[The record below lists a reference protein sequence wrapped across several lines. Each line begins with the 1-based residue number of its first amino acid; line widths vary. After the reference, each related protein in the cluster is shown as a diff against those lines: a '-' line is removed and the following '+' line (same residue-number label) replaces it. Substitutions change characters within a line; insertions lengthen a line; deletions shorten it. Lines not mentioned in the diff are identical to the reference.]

1 MWDMCVRLP
10 NGCNHT
16 RYVNIIKN
24 RQYGGYF
31 FPITKTRYLQNTKI
45 SILYNFEHNIGV
57 DMPAKTV
64 NDIVALCKRR
74 GFIFT
79 GSEIYGGLG
88 GAYDYGPYGVE
99 LMKNIRNAWW
109 NAMIYSRD
117 DIEGLDAALIS
128 NRLMWKYSGHE
139 AGFSDPLVE
148 CKKCGARMRQDKM
161 QDQSKCDNCGSTD
174 ITEPRAYQLM
184 MGLSIGAT
192 ADGAVNAY
200 LRPETATTT
209 YTNFKNVLDAK
220 PHKLPF
226 GIAQIGKAFRNEISP
241 RGFVFRM
248 REFEQAEM
256 QYFVNPADDEQYHE
270 MWMRERMA
278 WWINVLG
285 IPADKLRFMPH
296 EKLAHYA
303 KAAVDIEYE
312 FPDGFD
318 EVEGIHNRQ
327 DFDLGS
333 HTKGQKDFQIHANVL
348 ENKDSTTKLSYSD
361 PQSGANFIPYV
372 IETAMGVNRAMLA
385 VMIEAYNEEDL
396 GDGKSRT
403 VLKLKP
409 QLSPVKAAVIPL
421 ARNVPELLEISNGI
435 VADLRKLGIGRIELE
450 NSGNIGKNYRRH
462 DEIGTP
468 VCITVD
474 HQTMEDNTVTLRHRD
489 TMEQE
494 RIAISDVKQR
504 IIEIVNG

>member
-1 MWDMCVRLP
+1 
-10 NGCNHT
+10 
-16 RYVNIIKN
+16 
-24 RQYGGYF
+24 
-31 FPITKTRYLQNTKI
+31 
-45 SILYNFEHNIGV
+45 
-57 DMPAKTV
+57 MPAKSV
-64 NDIVALCKRR
+64 DDIIALCKRR

-88 GAYDYGPYGVE
+88 GTYDYGPYGVE

-109 NAMIYSRD
+109 NAMVYSRD
-117 DIEGLDAALIS
+117 DIEGLDAALIT
-128 NRLMWKYSGHE
+128 NRLLWKYSGHE

-148 CKKCGARMRQDKM
+148 CKKCGARMRLDKM
-161 QDQSKCDNCGSTD
+161 KDQSKCDSCGSTD
-174 ITEPRAYQLM
+174 LMAPRAYQLM

-192 ADGAVNAY
+192 ADGAINAY

-209 YTNFKNVLDAK
+209 YTNFKNILDST

-226 GIAQIGKAFRNEISP
+226 GIVQIGKAFRNEISP

-256 QYFVNPADDEQYHE
+256 QYFVNPADDEKYFE
-270 MWMRERMA
+270 EWKNARMA
-278 WWINVLG
+278 WWVNVLG
-285 IPADKLRFMPH
+285 IPASDLRFQPH

-303 KAAVDIEYE
+303 KAAVDIEYK

-318 EVEGIHNRQ
+318 EVEGVHNRQ

-333 HTKGQKDFQIHANVL
+333 HTKSQKDFKINATVL

-361 PQSGANFIPYV
+361 PQAGENFIPFV
-372 IETAMGVNRAMLA
+372 IETAMGVNRCMFA
-385 VMIEAYNEEDL
+385 VMLNSYTDEDL
-396 GDGKSRT
+396 GDGKNRI
-403 VLKLKP
+403 VLKLPPK
-409 QLSPVKAAVIPL
+409 LSPVKAAVIPL
-421 ARNVPELLEISNGI
+421 ARNVPELTKRAEEI
-435 VADLRKLGIGRIELE
+435 VTDLRKLGIGRIEME

-474 HQTMEDNTVTLRHRD
+474 HQSLEDDMVTLRHRD
-489 TMEQE
+489 TMAQE
-494 RIAISDVKQR
+494 RVKISDIVPSVLK
-504 IIEIVNG
+504 IINA

>member
-1 MWDMCVRLP
+1 
-10 NGCNHT
+10 
-16 RYVNIIKN
+16 
-24 RQYGGYF
+24 
-31 FPITKTRYLQNTKI
+31 
-45 SILYNFEHNIGV
+45 
-57 DMPAKTV
+57 MPAKSI

-99 LMKNIRNAWW
+99 LMRNICNAWW
-109 NAMIYSRD
+109 NSMIYARN

-139 AGFSDPLVE
+139 GSFSDPLVE

-161 QDQSKCDNCGSTD
+161 KDQKKCDNCGSTD
-174 ITEPRAYQLM
+174 LTEPRAYQLM
-184 MGLSIGAT
+184 MGLSIGAM
-192 ADGAVNAY
+192 ADGAINAY

-209 YTNFKNVLDAK
+209 YVNFKNVLDSK

-256 QYFVNPADDEQYHE
+256 QYFVNPSDDEKYFE
-270 MWMRERMA
+270 YWKKTRMD

-285 IPADKLRFMPH
+285 IPAEKLRFLPH

-303 KAAVDIEYE
+303 KAAVDIEYA

-318 EVEGIHNRQ
+318 EVEGVHNRQ

-333 HTKGQKDFQIHANVL
+333 HTKAQNEFKLSAHVL

-361 PQSGANFIPYV
+361 AQTGENFIPYV

-385 VMIEAYNEEDL
+385 IMIESYDDEDL
-396 GDGKSRT
+396 GDGKMRT

-409 QLSPVKAAVIPL
+409 WLSPVKAAVIPL
-421 ARNVPELLEISNGI
+421 VRNVPEIVDLSNKL
-435 VADLRKLGIGRIELE
+435 VDDLRKLGIGRIEME

-474 HQTMEDNTVTLRHRD
+474 HQTLEDGTVTLRYRD
-489 TMEQE
+489 TMDQV
-494 RIAISDVKQR
+494 RVKIDDVPNKLLK
-504 IIEIVNG
+504 IIRG

>member
-1 MWDMCVRLP
+1 
-10 NGCNHT
+10 
-16 RYVNIIKN
+16 
-24 RQYGGYF
+24 
-31 FPITKTRYLQNTKI
+31 
-45 SILYNFEHNIGV
+45 
-57 DMPAKTV
+57 MPAKTI

-99 LMKNIRNAWW
+99 LMRNIRDAWW
-109 NAMIYSRD
+109 NAMIYSRN
-117 DIEGLDAALIS
+117 DIEGLDAAQIS

-161 QDQSKCDNCGSTD
+161 ADPTKCDNCGSTD

-184 MGLSIGAT
+184 MGLSIGAM
-192 ADGAVNAY
+192 ADGAINAY

-209 YTNFKNVLDAK
+209 YVNFKNVLDAR

-256 QYFVNPADDEQYHE
+256 QYFVHPDTDEKYFE
-270 MWMRERMA
+270 MWRAARMA
-278 WWINVLG
+278 WWTDVLG
-285 IPADKLRFMPH
+285 IPAEKLRFLPH

-303 KAAVDIEYE
+303 KAACDIEYE

-333 HTKGQKDFQIHANVL
+333 HTKAQNEFKINAHVM
-348 ENKDSTTKLSYSD
+348 ENKDSTVKLSYSD
-361 PQSGANFIPYV
+361 PQTGENFIPYV

-385 VMIEAYNEEDL
+385 VMHNAYTEEDL
-396 GDGKSRT
+396 GDGKSRL
-403 VLKLKP
+403 VLKLRPK
-409 QLSPVKAAVIPL
+409 LAPVKAAVIPL
-421 ARNVPELLEISNGI
+421 ARNVPELLDTAMNIEN
-435 VADLRKLGIGRIELE
+435 DLRALAIGRIELE

-468 VCITVD
+468 VCVTVD
-474 HQTMEDNTVTLRHRD
+474 HQTLEDGTVTLRLRD
-489 TMEQE
+489 TMEQ
-494 RIAISDVKQR
+494 RRVKIADVPAAVLE
-504 IIEIVNG
+504 IING

>member
-1 MWDMCVRLP
+1 
-10 NGCNHT
+10 
-16 RYVNIIKN
+16 
-24 RQYGGYF
+24 
-31 FPITKTRYLQNTKI
+31 
-45 SILYNFEHNIGV
+45 
-57 DMPAKTV
+57 MPAKTV

-99 LMKNIRNAWW
+99 LMRNIRNAWW
-109 NAMIYSRD
+109 NAMVYSRN

-139 AGFSDPLVE
+139 ASFSDPLVE

-161 QDQSKCDNCGSTD
+161 RDQTKCDNCGSTD
-174 ITEPRAYQLM
+174 LTPPRAYQLM

-192 ADGAVNAY
+192 ADGAINAY

-209 YTNFKNVLDAK
+209 YVNFKNVLDAR

-226 GIAQIGKAFRNEISP
+226 GIVQIGKAFRNEISP

-256 QYFVNPADDEQYHE
+256 QYFVNPADDEKYFE
-270 MWMRERMA
+270 MWKKIRID
-278 WWINVLG
+278 WWINTLG
-285 IPADKLRFMPH
+285 IPAEKLRFTPH

-303 KAAVDIEYE
+303 KAAGDIEYE

-333 HTKGQKDFQIHANVL
+333 HTKSQDEFKIQAHVL
-348 ENKDSTTKLSYSD
+348 ENKDSTTKLAYSD
-361 PQSGANFIPYV
+361 AQTGDSFIPFV

-385 VMIEAYNEEDL
+385 VMLDAYTEEDL
-396 GDGKSRT
+396 PDGKSRV

-409 QLSPVKAAVIPL
+409 ALAPVKAAVIPL
-421 ARNVPELLEISNGI
+421 ARNVPELLTIANNIEN
-435 VADLRKLGIGRIELE
+435 DLRKLNIGRIELE

-474 HQTMEDNTVTLRHRD
+474 HQTMEDNTVTLRYRD
-489 TMEQE
+489 SMAQE
-494 RIAISDVKQR
+494 RVAISDVPQR
-504 IIEIVNG
+504 VMEIITKNEK

>member
-1 MWDMCVRLP
+1 
-10 NGCNHT
+10 
-16 RYVNIIKN
+16 
-24 RQYGGYF
+24 
-31 FPITKTRYLQNTKI
+31 
-45 SILYNFEHNIGV
+45 
-57 DMPAKTV
+57 MPAKSV

-99 LMKNIRNAWW
+99 LMKNIKNAWW
-109 NAMIYSRD
+109 NAMIYSRN

-139 AGFSDPLVE
+139 GSFSDPLVE

-161 QDQSKCDNCGSTD
+161 KDQTKCDNCGSTD
-174 ITEPRAYQLM
+174 LTDPRAYQLM

-192 ADGAVNAY
+192 ADGAINAY

-209 YTNFKNVLDAK
+209 YVNFKNVLDAC

-226 GIAQIGKAFRNEISP
+226 GIAQIGKSFRNEISP

-256 QYFVNPADDEQYHE
+256 QYFVNPADDEKYFE
-270 MWMRERMA
+270 YWKKTRMA
-278 WWINVLG
+278 WWIDALG
-285 IPADKLRFMPH
+285 IPADKLRFTPH

-303 KAAVDIEYE
+303 KAAGDIEYA

-318 EVEGIHNRQ
+318 EVEGVHNRQ

-333 HTKGQKDFQIHANVL
+333 HTKAQNEFKIAAHVM
-348 ENKDSTTKLSYSD
+348 ENRDSTVKLAYSD
-361 PQSGANFIPYV
+361 PQSGESFIPFV

-385 VMIEAYNEEDL
+385 VMLEAYAEETL
-396 GDGKSRT
+396 PDGKTRT

-409 QLSPVKAAVIPL
+409 KLSPVKAAVIPL
-421 ARNVPELLEISNGI
+421 ARNVPELVQTASDIENS
-435 VADLRKLGIGRIELE
+435 LRALHIGRIELE

-474 HQTMEDNTVTLRHRD
+474 HQTLEDGTVTLRHRD
-489 TMEQE
+489 DMRQE
-494 RIAISDVKQR
+494 RIAIADVPHR
-504 IIEIVNG
+504 VTEIING

>member
-1 MWDMCVRLP
+1 M
-10 NGCNHT
+10 
-16 RYVNIIKN
+16 
-24 RQYGGYF
+24 
-31 FPITKTRYLQNTKI
+31 
-45 SILYNFEHNIGV
+45 S
-57 DMPAKTV
+57 AKTV
-64 NDIVALCKRR
+64 NDVVALCKRR

-109 NAMIYSRD
+109 NSMVYSRD
-117 DIEGLDAALIS
+117 DIEGLDAALIT

-139 AGFSDPLVE
+139 SGFSDPLVE
-148 CKKCGARMRQDKM
+148 CKKCGTRMRQDKM
-161 QDQSKCDNCGSTD
+161 KDQTKCDNCGSAD

-192 ADGAVNAY
+192 ADGAINAY

-209 YTNFKNVLDAK
+209 FTNFKNVLDAK

-226 GIAQIGKAFRNEISP
+226 GIVQIGKAFRNEISP

-256 QYFVNPADDEQYHE
+256 QYFVNPADDEKYHQ
-270 MWMRERMA
+270 MWMEQRMA
-278 WWINVLG
+278 WWIDVLG
-285 IPADKLRFMPH
+285 VRAEKLRFMPH

-333 HTKGQKDFQIHANVL
+333 HTKGQKDLKITANVM
-348 ENKDSTTKLSYSD
+348 ENKDSTTKLTYSD
-361 PQSGANFIPYV
+361 PQSGETLVPYV
-372 IETAMGVNRAMLA
+372 IETAMGVNRAMLV
-385 VMIEAYNEEDL
+385 VMLEAYEEEDL
-396 GDGKSRT
+396 GDGKKRT

-409 QLSPVKAAVIPL
+409 QLAPVKAAVIPL
-421 ARNVPELLEISNGI
+421 ARNVPELLDISNKM
-435 VADLRKLGIGRIELE
+435 VAQLRKMGVGRIELE

-474 HQTMEDNTVTLRHRD
+474 HQTIEDGTVTLRHRD
-489 TMEQE
+489 SMVQE
-494 RIAISDVKQR
+494 RIAASDVPGR
-504 IIEIVNG
+504 VLEIVNVI

>member
-1 MWDMCVRLP
+1 
-10 NGCNHT
+10 
-16 RYVNIIKN
+16 
-24 RQYGGYF
+24 
-31 FPITKTRYLQNTKI
+31 
-45 SILYNFEHNIGV
+45 
-57 DMPAKTV
+57 MPAKTI

-109 NAMIYSRD
+109 NAMIYSRN

-128 NRLMWKYSGHE
+128 NRLLWKYSGHE
-139 AGFSDPLVE
+139 GGFSDPLVE

-161 QDQSKCDNCGSTD
+161 RDQTKCDNCNSTD
-174 ITEPRAYQLM
+174 LLPPRAYQLM

-192 ADGAVNAY
+192 ADGAINAY

-256 QYFVNPADDEQYHE
+256 QYFVNPAEDEKYFNE
-270 MWMRERMA
+270 WKKTRMA
-278 WWINVLG
+278 WWIEALG
-285 IPADKLRFMPH
+285 IPAEKLRFMPH
-296 EKLAHYA
+296 DKLAHYA

-333 HTKGQKDFQIHANVL
+333 HTKAQNEFKINANVL

-361 PQSGANFIPYV
+361 PQTGDNFIPFV

-385 VMIEAYNEEDL
+385 VMHNAYTDEDL
-396 GDGKSRT
+396 GDGKSRL

-409 QLSPVKAAVIPL
+409 WLSPVKAAVIPL
-421 ARNVPELLEISNGI
+421 ARNVPELLTIATDIEN
-435 VADLRKLGIGRIELE
+435 ALRKLNIGRIELE

-474 HQTMEDNTVTLRHRD
+474 HQTLEDGTVTLRMRD
-489 TMEQE
+489 TMEQI
-494 RIAISDVKQR
+494 RVPSADVPSKVLE
-504 IIEIVNG
+504 IING

>member
-1 MWDMCVRLP
+1 
-10 NGCNHT
+10 
-16 RYVNIIKN
+16 
-24 RQYGGYF
+24 
-31 FPITKTRYLQNTKI
+31 
-45 SILYNFEHNIGV
+45 
-57 DMPAKTV
+57 MPAKTI

-109 NAMIYSRD
+109 NAMIYSRND
-117 DIEGLDAALIS
+117 VEGLDAALIS
-128 NRLMWKYSGHE
+128 NRLLWKYSGHE
-139 AGFSDPLVE
+139 GGFSDPLVE

-161 QDQSKCDNCGSTD
+161 RDETKCDNCGSSELTP
-174 ITEPRAYQLM
+174 PREYQLM

-192 ADGAVNAY
+192 ADGAINAY

-209 YTNFKNVLDAK
+209 YTNFKNVLDAR

-256 QYFVNPADDEQYHE
+256 QYFVNPADDEKYFNE
-270 MWMRERMA
+270 WKNTRMV

-285 IPADKLRFMPH
+285 IPAEKLRFTPH
-296 EKLAHYA
+296 DKLAHYA
-303 KAAVDIEYE
+303 KAACDIEYE

-333 HTKGQKDFQIHANVL
+333 HTKAQKEFNISANVM
-348 ENKDSTTKLSYSD
+348 ENKDSTVKLAYSD
-361 PQSGANFIPYV
+361 AETRETFIPYV

-385 VMIEAYNEEDL
+385 IMHNAYTEEDL
-396 GDGKSRT
+396 GDGKSRL

-409 QLSPVKAAVIPL
+409 WLSPVKAAVIPL
-421 ARNVPELLEISNGI
+421 ARNVPELLDTAIDIEN
-435 VADLRKLGIGRIELE
+435 ALRKLSIGRIELE

-474 HQTMEDNTVTLRHRD
+474 HQTLEDGTVTLRHRD
-489 TMEQE
+489 TMAQE
-494 RIAISDVKQR
+494 RIPAKDVASRVLQ
-504 IIEIVNG
+504 IVNGL

>member
-1 MWDMCVRLP
+1 
-10 NGCNHT
+10 
-16 RYVNIIKN
+16 
-24 RQYGGYF
+24 
-31 FPITKTRYLQNTKI
+31 
-45 SILYNFEHNIGV
+45 
-57 DMPAKTV
+57 MPAKTV

-88 GAYDYGPYGVE
+88 GTYDYGPYGVE
-99 LMKNIRNAWW
+99 L
-109 NAMIYSRD
+109 
-117 DIEGLDAALIS
+117 L
-128 NRLMWKYSGHE
+128 WKYSGHE

-161 QDQSKCDNCGSTD
+161 KDLSKCDNCGSTE

-192 ADGAVNAY
+192 SDGAINAY

-209 YTNFKNVLDAK
+209 YTNFKNVLDAR

-256 QYFVNPADDEQYHE
+256 QYFVNPADDEKFHE
-270 MWMRERMA
+270 MWMQERLA

-285 IPADKLRFMPH
+285 IPAEKLRFMPH

-333 HTKGQKDFQIHANVL
+333 HTKGQKEFEIHANVL

-361 PQSGANFIPYV
+361 PQSGENFIPYV

-385 VMIEAYNEEDL
+385 VMLEAYNEEDL
-396 GDGKSRT
+396 GDGKTRT

-409 QLSPVKAAVIPL
+409 ALSPVKAAVIPL
-421 ARNVPELLEISNGI
+421 ARNVPELLNISNDI
-435 VADLRKLGIGRIELE
+435 VGKLRKLGIGRIELE

-474 HQTMEDNTVTLRHRD
+474 HQTMEDNTVTLRYRD
-489 TMEQE
+489 TMEQV
-494 RIAISDVKQR
+494 RVAIDDVVPR
-504 IIEIVNG
+504 VLEIITK

>member
-1 MWDMCVRLP
+1 
-10 NGCNHT
+10 
-16 RYVNIIKN
+16 
-24 RQYGGYF
+24 
-31 FPITKTRYLQNTKI
+31 
-45 SILYNFEHNIGV
+45 
-57 DMPAKTV
+57 MPAKSI

-88 GAYDYGPYGVE
+88 GAYDYGPYGIE
-99 LMKNIRNAWW
+99 MMRNIRNAWW
-109 NAMIYSRD
+109 NAMIYSRN
-117 DIEGLDAALIS
+117 DIEGLDASVIT

-139 AGFSDPLVE
+139 GSFSDPLVE

-161 QDQSKCDNCGSTD
+161 KDPTKCDNCGSTD

-192 ADGAVNAY
+192 ADGEINAY

-209 YTNFKNVLDAK
+209 YVNFKNVLDAK

-226 GIAQIGKAFRNEISP
+226 GIAQIGKSFRNEISP

-256 QYFVNPADDEQYHE
+256 QYFVKPDEDEQYFQY
-270 MWMRERMA
+270 WKKTRMD

-285 IPADKLRFMPH
+285 IPAEKLRFQPH

-303 KAAVDIEYE
+303 KAAGDIEYK

-333 HTKGQKDFQIHANVL
+333 HTKGQNEFKLAAHVM

-361 PQSGANFIPYV
+361 AQTGENFVPYV
-372 IETAMGVNRAMLA
+372 IETAMGTNRAMLT
-385 VMIEAYNEEDL
+385 VMLEAYEEEDL
-396 GDGKSRT
+396 GDGKTRT

-409 QLSPVKAAVIPL
+409 WLAPVKAAVIPL
-421 ARNVPELLEISNGI
+421 VRNVPEIVDMSNKI
-435 VADLRKLGIGRIELE
+435 VNYLRKLGIGKIELE

-474 HQTMEDNTVTLRHRD
+474 HQTLEDGTVTMRHRD
-489 TMEQE
+489 SMEQE
-494 RIAISDVKQR
+494 RIKVDDIVKKVL
-504 IIEIVNG
+504 EIVNQ

>member
-1 MWDMCVRLP
+1 
-10 NGCNHT
+10 
-16 RYVNIIKN
+16 
-24 RQYGGYF
+24 
-31 FPITKTRYLQNTKI
+31 
-45 SILYNFEHNIGV
+45 
-57 DMPAKTV
+57 MPAKTI

-88 GAYDYGPYGVE
+88 GAYDFGPYGVE

-109 NAMIYSRD
+109 NTMIYARD

-128 NRLMWKYSGHE
+128 NRLLWKYSGHE
-139 AGFSDPLVE
+139 GGFSDPLVE

-161 QDQSKCDNCGSTD
+161 KDPTKCDNCGSAD

-184 MGLSIGAT
+184 MGLSIGAM
-192 ADGAVNAY
+192 ADGAINAY

-209 YTNFKNVLDAK
+209 YTNFKNVLDSK

-256 QYFVNPADDEQYHE
+256 QYFVRPDEDEKYFE
-270 MWMRERMA
+270 MWRAARMA
-278 WWINVLG
+278 WWVDVLG
-285 IPADKLRFMPH
+285 IPATSLRFAPH
-296 EKLAHYA
+296 DKLAHYA
-303 KAAVDIEYE
+303 KAACDIEYA

-333 HTKGQKDFQIHANVL
+333 HTKAQSEFKINAHVM
-348 ENKDSTTKLSYSD
+348 ENKDSTVKLSYSD
-361 PQSGANFIPYV
+361 PQTGENFIPYV

-385 VMIEAYNEEDL
+385 ILHNAYTDEDL
-396 GDGKSRT
+396 GDGKSRL

-409 QLSPVKAAVIPL
+409 QLAPVKAAVIPL
-421 ARNVPELLEISNGI
+421 ARNVPELLTISNDI
-435 VADLRKLGIGRIELE
+435 VAKLRGLGIGRIELE

-474 HQTMEDNTVTLRHRD
+474 HQTMEDGTVTLRHRD
-489 TMEQE
+489 TMHQE
-494 RIAISDVKQR
+494 RIPAADVPARVLQ
-504 IIEIVNG
+504 IVNGL

>member
-1 MWDMCVRLP
+1 
-10 NGCNHT
+10 
-16 RYVNIIKN
+16 
-24 RQYGGYF
+24 
-31 FPITKTRYLQNTKI
+31 
-45 SILYNFEHNIGV
+45 
-57 DMPAKTV
+57 MPAKTV

-88 GAYDYGPYGVE
+88 GAYDFGPYGVE

-109 NAMIYSRD
+109 NTMIYARD

-128 NRLMWKYSGHE
+128 NRLLWKYSGHE
-139 AGFSDPLVE
+139 GGFSDPLVE

-161 QDQSKCDNCGSTD
+161 KDPTKCDNCGSAD

-184 MGLSIGAT
+184 MGLSIGAM
-192 ADGAVNAY
+192 ADGAINAY

-209 YTNFKNVLDAK
+209 YTNFKNVLDSK

-256 QYFVNPADDEQYHE
+256 QYFVRPDEDEKYFE
-270 MWMRERMA
+270 MWRAARMA
-278 WWINVLG
+278 WWVDVLG
-285 IPADKLRFMPH
+285 IPAEKLRFTPH
-296 EKLAHYA
+296 DKLAHYA
-303 KAAVDIEYE
+303 KAACDIEYE

-333 HTKGQKDFQIHANVL
+333 HTKAQNEFKINANVM
-348 ENKDSTTKLSYSD
+348 ENKDSTVKLSYSD
-361 PQSGANFIPYV
+361 PQTGENFIPYV

-385 VMIEAYNEEDL
+385 ILHNAYTDEDL
-396 GDGKSRT
+396 GDGKSRL

-421 ARNVPELLEISNGI
+421 ARNVPELLNIYNDI
-435 VADLRKLGIGRIELE
+435 VARLRALGIGRIELE

-474 HQTMEDNTVTLRHRD
+474 HQTMEDGTVTLRHRD
-489 TMEQE
+489 TMEQV
-494 RIAISDVKQR
+494 RIPASDVPAR
-504 IIEIVNG
+504 ILEIINA

>member
-1 MWDMCVRLP
+1 
-10 NGCNHT
+10 
-16 RYVNIIKN
+16 
-24 RQYGGYF
+24 
-31 FPITKTRYLQNTKI
+31 
-45 SILYNFEHNIGV
+45 
-57 DMPAKTV
+57 MPAKTI

-109 NAMIYSRD
+109 NAMVYSRND
-117 DIEGLDAALIS
+117 VEGLDAALIT
-128 NRLMWKYSGHE
+128 NRLLWKYSGHE
-139 AGFSDPLVE
+139 GGFSDPLVE

-161 QDQSKCDNCGSTD
+161 RDETKCDNCGSSD
-174 ITEPRAYQLM
+174 LMPPREYQLM

-192 ADGAVNAY
+192 ADGAINAY

-209 YTNFKNVLDAK
+209 YTNFKNVLDAR

-256 QYFVNPADDEQYHE
+256 QYFVNPSEDEKYFAAWKE
-270 MWMRERMA
+270 TRMA
-278 WWINVLG
+278 WWINTLG
-285 IPADKLRFMPH
+285 IPAEKLRFAPH
-296 EKLAHYA
+296 DKLAHYA
-303 KAAVDIEYE
+303 KAACDIEYE

-333 HTKGQKDFQIHANVL
+333 HTKAQNEFKINAHVM
-348 ENKDSTTKLSYSD
+348 ENKDSTTKLAYSD
-361 PQSGANFIPYV
+361 AETRETFIPFV

-385 VMIEAYNEEDL
+385 VMHNAYTEEDL
-396 GDGKSRT
+396 GDGKSRL

-409 QLSPVKAAVIPL
+409 WLSPVKAAVIPL
-421 ARNVPELLEISNGI
+421 ARNVPELLDTALNIEN
-435 VADLRKLGIGRIELE
+435 ALRKLSIGRIELE

-474 HQTMEDNTVTLRHRD
+474 HQTLEDGTVTLRHRD
-489 TMEQE
+489 TMAQE
-494 RIAISDVKQR
+494 RIPVADVPARVLQ
-504 IIEIVNG
+504 IVNGL

>member
-1 MWDMCVRLP
+1 
-10 NGCNHT
+10 
-16 RYVNIIKN
+16 
-24 RQYGGYF
+24 
-31 FPITKTRYLQNTKI
+31 
-45 SILYNFEHNIGV
+45 
-57 DMPAKTV
+57 MPAKSV

-99 LMKNIRNAWW
+99 LMKNIKNAWW
-109 NAMIYSRD
+109 NAMIYSRN

-139 AGFSDPLVE
+139 GSFSDPLVE

-161 QDQSKCDNCGSTD
+161 KDPTKCDNCGSTD
-174 ITEPRAYQLM
+174 LTDPRAYQLM

-192 ADGAVNAY
+192 ADGAINAY

-209 YTNFKNVLDAK
+209 YVNFKNVLDAC

-256 QYFVNPADDEQYHE
+256 QYFINPAEDEKYFEYWKQT
-270 MWMRERMA
+270 RMA
-278 WWINVLG
+278 WWIDVLG
-285 IPADKLRFMPH
+285 IPADKLRFTPH

-303 KAAVDIEYE
+303 KAAGDIEYA

-318 EVEGIHNRQ
+318 EVEGVHNRQ

-333 HTKGQKDFQIHANVL
+333 HTKAQSEFKIAAHVM
-348 ENKDSTTKLSYSD
+348 ENHDSTVKLAYSD
-361 PQSGANFIPYV
+361 PQSGESFIPFV

-385 VMIEAYNEEDL
+385 VMLEAYAEETL
-396 GDGKSRT
+396 PDGKTRT

-409 QLSPVKAAVIPL
+409 KLSPVKAAVIPL
-421 ARNVPELLEISNGI
+421 ARNGPELVQTASDLENS
-435 VADLRKLGIGRIELE
+435 LRALHIGRIELE

-474 HQTMEDNTVTLRHRD
+474 HQTLEDGTVTLRHRD
-489 TMEQE
+489 DMRQE
-494 RIAISDVKQR
+494 RIAIADVPHR
-504 IIEIVNG
+504 VTEIING

>member
-1 MWDMCVRLP
+1 
-10 NGCNHT
+10 
-16 RYVNIIKN
+16 
-24 RQYGGYF
+24 
-31 FPITKTRYLQNTKI
+31 
-45 SILYNFEHNIGV
+45 
-57 DMPAKTV
+57 MPAKSV

-99 LMKNIRNAWW
+99 LMRNIRNAWW
-109 NAMIYSRD
+109 NAMIYARN

-139 AGFSDPLVE
+139 GSFSDPLVE

-161 QDQSKCDNCGSTD
+161 KDQSKCDNCGSTE

-184 MGLSIGAT
+184 MGLSIGAM
-192 ADGAVNAY
+192 ADGAINAY

-209 YTNFKNVLDAK
+209 YVNFKNVLDSK

-256 QYFVNPADDEQYHE
+256 QYFVNPNDDEKYFE
-270 MWMRERMA
+270 YWKNTRRD

-285 IPADKLRFMPH
+285 IPAEKLRFLPH

-303 KAAVDIEYE
+303 KAAVDIEYA

-318 EVEGIHNRQ
+318 EVEGVHNRQ

-333 HTKGQKDFQIHANVL
+333 HTKSQNEFKLSAHVL

-361 PQSGANFIPYV
+361 AQTGENFIPYV

-409 QLSPVKAAVIPL
+409 WLAPVKAAVIPL
-421 ARNVPELLEISNGI
+421 VRNVPEIVDLSNKI
-435 VADLRKLGIGRIELE
+435 VDDLRKLAIGKIELE

-468 VCITVD
+468 ICITVD
-474 HQTMEDNTVTLRHRD
+474 HQTLEDGTVTLRYRD
-489 TMEQE
+489 TMDQV
-494 RIAISDVKQR
+494 RVKVADVPNKLL
-504 IIEIVNG
+504 EIVRQ

>member
-1 MWDMCVRLP
+1 
-10 NGCNHT
+10 
-16 RYVNIIKN
+16 
-24 RQYGGYF
+24 
-31 FPITKTRYLQNTKI
+31 
-45 SILYNFEHNIGV
+45 
-57 DMPAKTV
+57 MPAKSV

-99 LMKNIRNAWW
+99 LMRNIRNAWW
-109 NAMIYSRD
+109 NSMIYARN

-139 AGFSDPLVE
+139 GSFSDPLVE

-161 QDQSKCDNCGSTD
+161 KDPTKCDNCGSTD

-184 MGLSIGAT
+184 MGLSIGAM
-192 ADGAVNAY
+192 ADGAINAY

-209 YTNFKNVLDAK
+209 YVNFKNVLDSK

-256 QYFVNPADDEQYHE
+256 QYFVNPSDDEKYFE
-270 MWMRERMA
+270 YWKATRLA
-278 WWINVLG
+278 WWVNVLG
-285 IPADKLRFMPH
+285 IPAEKLRFLPH
-296 EKLAHYA
+296 VKLAHYA
-303 KAAVDIEYE
+303 KAAVDIEYA

-318 EVEGIHNRQ
+318 EVEGVHNRQ

-333 HTKGQKDFQIHANVL
+333 HTKAQNEFKLAANVM

-361 PQSGANFIPYV
+361 AQTGENFIPYV

-385 VMIEAYNEEDL
+385 VMIESYDEEDL
-396 GDGKSRT
+396 GEGKSRT

-409 QLSPVKAAVIPL
+409 WLSPVKAAVIPL
-421 ARNVPELLEISNGI
+421 VRNVPEIVDLSNKI
-435 VADLRKLGIGRIELE
+435 VDELRDLGIGKIELE

-474 HQTMEDNTVTLRHRD
+474 HQTLEDGTVTIRYRD

-494 RIAISDVKQR
+494 RIKTEDVAKKLL
-504 IIEIVNG
+504 EIVKH

>member
-1 MWDMCVRLP
+1 
-10 NGCNHT
+10 
-16 RYVNIIKN
+16 
-24 RQYGGYF
+24 
-31 FPITKTRYLQNTKI
+31 
-45 SILYNFEHNIGV
+45 
-57 DMPAKTV
+57 MPAKSV

-99 LMKNIRNAWW
+99 LMRNIRNAWW
-109 NAMIYSRD
+109 NAMIYSRN

-139 AGFSDPLVE
+139 SSFSDPLVE

-161 QDQSKCDNCGSTD
+161 KDPTKCDNCGSTD

-184 MGLSIGAT
+184 MGLSIGAM
-192 ADGAVNAY
+192 ADGAINAY

-209 YTNFKNVLDAK
+209 YVNFKNVLDSK

-256 QYFVNPADDEQYHE
+256 QYFVNPADDEKYFE
-270 MWMRERMA
+270 YWKATRLA
-278 WWINVLG
+278 WWTNVLG
-285 IPADKLRFMPH
+285 IPSEKLRFLPH
-296 EKLAHYA
+296 VKLAHYA
-303 KAAVDIEYE
+303 KAAVDIEYA

-318 EVEGIHNRQ
+318 EVEGVHNRQ

-333 HTKGQKDFQIHANVL
+333 HTKGQKEFKLAANVM
-348 ENKDSTTKLSYSD
+348 ENTDSTTKLSYSD
-361 PQSGANFIPYV
+361 AQTGENFIPYV

-385 VMIEAYNEEDL
+385 VMIEAYDEEDL
-396 GDGKSRT
+396 VDGKSRV

-409 QLSPVKAAVIPL
+409 WLAPVKAAVIPL
-421 ARNVPELLEISNGI
+421 VRNVPEIVDLSNQI
-435 VADLRKLGIGRIELE
+435 VDDLRKLGIGKIELE

-474 HQTMEDNTVTLRHRD
+474 HQTLEDGTVTLRHRD
-489 TMEQE
+489 SMEQE
-494 RIAISDVKQR
+494 RIKKEDIVKR
-504 IIEIVNG
+504 VLEIVNQ

>member
-1 MWDMCVRLP
+1 
-10 NGCNHT
+10 
-16 RYVNIIKN
+16 
-24 RQYGGYF
+24 
-31 FPITKTRYLQNTKI
+31 
-45 SILYNFEHNIGV
+45 
-57 DMPAKTV
+57 MPAKNI

-79 GSEIYGGLG
+79 GSEIYGGMG
-88 GAYDYGPYGVE
+88 GTYDYGPYGVE
-99 LMKNIRNAWW
+99 LMRNIRNAWW
-109 NAMIYSRD
+109 NSMIYSRN
-117 DIEGLDAALIS
+117 DIEGLDASLIT

-139 AGFSDPLVE
+139 GSFSDPLVE

-161 QDQSKCDNCGSTD
+161 KDPTKCDNCGSKD
-174 ITEPRAYQLM
+174 LTEPRAYQLM
-184 MGLSIGAT
+184 MGLSIGAM
-192 ADGAVNAY
+192 ANGEINAY

-209 YTNFKNVLDAK
+209 YVNFKNVLDSK

-256 QYFVNPADDEQYHE
+256 QYFVNPNEDEKYFEYWKSQ
-270 MWMRERMA
+270 RLS
-278 WWINVLG
+278 WWENVIG
-285 IPADKLRFMPH
+285 IPAEKLRFLPH

-318 EVEGIHNRQ
+318 EVEGVHNRQ

-333 HTKGQKDFQIHANVL
+333 HTKGQNEFKLSANVM

-361 PQSGANFIPYV
+361 AQTGENFVPYV

-385 VMIEAYNEEDL
+385 AMIEAYDDEDL
-396 GDGKSRT
+396 GDGKTRT

-409 QLSPVKAAVIPL
+409 WLSPVKAAVIPL
-421 ARNVPELLEISNGI
+421 VRNVPEIVDLSNKI
-435 VADLRKLGIGRIELE
+435 VDDLRKLGIGKIELE

-468 VCITVD
+468 VCITID
-474 HQTMEDNTVTLRHRD
+474 HQSLEDGTVTLRYRD
-489 TMEQE
+489 TMEQV
-494 RIAISDVKQR
+494 RVHTNDIVKNVLD
-504 IIEIVNG
+504 IVTQK

>member
-1 MWDMCVRLP
+1 
-10 NGCNHT
+10 
-16 RYVNIIKN
+16 
-24 RQYGGYF
+24 
-31 FPITKTRYLQNTKI
+31 
-45 SILYNFEHNIGV
+45 
-57 DMPAKTV
+57 MPAKTV

-88 GAYDYGPYGVE
+88 GTYDYGPYGVE

-117 DIEGLDAALIS
+117 DIEGLDAALIT
-128 NRLMWKYSGHE
+128 NRLLWKYSGHE

-161 QDQSKCDNCGSTD
+161 KDLSKCDNCGSTE

-192 ADGAVNAY
+192 SDGAINAY

-209 YTNFKNVLDAK
+209 YTNFKNVLDAR

-256 QYFVNPADDEQYHE
+256 QYFVNPADDEKFHE
-270 MWMRERMA
+270 MWMQERLA

-285 IPADKLRFMPH
+285 IPAEKLRFMPH

-303 KAAVDIEYE
+303 KAAADIEYE

-333 HTKGQKDFQIHANVL
+333 HTKGQKEFEIHANVL

-361 PQSGANFIPYV
+361 PQSGENFIPYV

-385 VMIEAYNEEDL
+385 VMLEAYNEEDL
-396 GDGKSRT
+396 GDGKTRT

-409 QLSPVKAAVIPL
+409 ALSPVKAAVIPL
-421 ARNVPELLEISNGI
+421 ARNVPELLNISNDI
-435 VADLRKLGIGRIELE
+435 VGKLRKLGIGRIELE

-474 HQTMEDNTVTLRHRD
+474 HQTMEDNTVTLRYRD
-489 TMEQE
+489 TMEQV
-494 RIAISDVKQR
+494 RVALDDVVPR
-504 IIEIVNG
+504 VLEIITK

>member
-1 MWDMCVRLP
+1 
-10 NGCNHT
+10 
-16 RYVNIIKN
+16 
-24 RQYGGYF
+24 
-31 FPITKTRYLQNTKI
+31 
-45 SILYNFEHNIGV
+45 
-57 DMPAKTV
+57 MPAKTIS
-64 NDIVALCKRR
+64 DIVALCKRR

-99 LMKNIRNAWW
+99 LMRNIRDAWW
-109 NAMIYSRD
+109 NAMIYSRN
-117 DIEGLDAALIS
+117 DIEGLDAAQIS

-161 QDQSKCDNCGSTD
+161 ADPTKCDNCGSTD

-184 MGLSIGAT
+184 MGLSIGAM
-192 ADGAVNAY
+192 ADGAINAY

-209 YTNFKNVLDAK
+209 YVNFKNVLDAR

-256 QYFVNPADDEQYHE
+256 QYFVRPDTDEKYFE
-270 MWMRERMA
+270 MWRAARMA
-278 WWINVLG
+278 WWTDVLG
-285 IPADKLRFMPH
+285 IPAEKLRFLPH

-303 KAAVDIEYE
+303 KAACDIEYE

-333 HTKGQKDFQIHANVL
+333 HTKAQNEFKINAHVM
-348 ENKDSTTKLSYSD
+348 ENKDSTVKLSYSD
-361 PQSGANFIPYV
+361 PQTGENFIPYV

-385 VMIEAYNEEDL
+385 VMHNAYTEEDL
-396 GDGKSRT
+396 GDGKSRL
-403 VLKLKP
+403 VLKLRPK
-409 QLSPVKAAVIPL
+409 LAPVKAAVIPL
-421 ARNVPELLEISNGI
+421 ARNVPELLDTAMNIEN
-435 VADLRKLGIGRIELE
+435 DLRALAIGRIELE

-468 VCITVD
+468 VCVTVD
-474 HQTMEDNTVTLRHRD
+474 HQTLEDGTVTLRLRD
-489 TMEQE
+489 TMEQ
-494 RIAISDVKQR
+494 RRVKIADVPAAVLE
-504 IIEIVNG
+504 IING

>member
-1 MWDMCVRLP
+1 
-10 NGCNHT
+10 
-16 RYVNIIKN
+16 
-24 RQYGGYF
+24 
-31 FPITKTRYLQNTKI
+31 
-45 SILYNFEHNIGV
+45 
-57 DMPAKTV
+57 MPAKTV

-88 GAYDYGPYGVE
+88 GAYDFGPYGVE

-109 NAMIYSRD
+109 NTMIYARD

-128 NRLMWKYSGHE
+128 NRLLWKYSGHE
-139 AGFSDPLVE
+139 GGFSDPLVE

-161 QDQSKCDNCGSTD
+161 KDPTKCDNCGSAD

-184 MGLSIGAT
+184 MGLSIGAM
-192 ADGAVNAY
+192 ADGAINAY

-209 YTNFKNVLDAK
+209 YTNFKNVLDSK

-256 QYFVNPADDEQYHE
+256 QYFVRPDEDEKYFE
-270 MWMRERMA
+270 MWRAARMA
-278 WWINVLG
+278 WWVDVLG
-285 IPADKLRFMPH
+285 IPAEKLRFTPH
-296 EKLAHYA
+296 DKLAHYA
-303 KAAVDIEYE
+303 KAACDIEYE

-333 HTKGQKDFQIHANVL
+333 HTKAQNEFKINANVM
-348 ENKDSTTKLSYSD
+348 ENKDSTVKLSYSD
-361 PQSGANFIPYV
+361 PQTGENFIPYV

-385 VMIEAYNEEDL
+385 ILHNAYTDEDL
-396 GDGKSRT
+396 GDGKSRL

-409 QLSPVKAAVIPL
+409 QLSPDKAAVIPL
-421 ARNVPELLEISNGI
+421 ARNVPELLNISNDI
-435 VADLRKLGIGRIELE
+435 VARLRALGIGRIELE

-474 HQTMEDNTVTLRHRD
+474 HQTMEDGTVTLRHRD
-489 TMEQE
+489 TMEQV
-494 RIAISDVKQR
+494 RIPASDVPAR
-504 IIEIVNG
+504 ILEIINA

>member
-1 MWDMCVRLP
+1 
-10 NGCNHT
+10 
-16 RYVNIIKN
+16 
-24 RQYGGYF
+24 
-31 FPITKTRYLQNTKI
+31 
-45 SILYNFEHNIGV
+45 
-57 DMPAKTV
+57 MPAKSV

-79 GSEIYGGLG
+79 GSEIYGGMG
-88 GAYDYGPYGVE
+88 GTYDYGPYGVE
-99 LMKNIRNAWW
+99 LMRNIRNAWW
-109 NAMIYSRD
+109 NTMIYSRN
-117 DIEGLDAALIS
+117 DIEGMDASVIT

-139 AGFSDPLVE
+139 GSFSDPLVE

-161 QDQSKCDNCGSTD
+161 KDPTKCDNCGSTD

-184 MGLSIGAT
+184 MGLSIGAM
-192 ADGAVNAY
+192 ANGEINAY

-209 YTNFKNVLDAK
+209 YVNFKNVLDSK

-226 GIAQIGKAFRNEISP
+226 GIAQIGKSFRNEISP

-256 QYFVNPADDEQYHE
+256 QYFVNPAEDEKYFE
-270 MWMRERMA
+270 YWKKMRLA
-278 WWINVLG
+278 WWVDTMG
-285 IPADKLRFMPH
+285 IRSEKLRFKPH

-303 KAAVDIEYE
+303 KAAVDIEYD

-318 EVEGIHNRQ
+318 ELEGVHNRQ

-333 HTKGQKDFQIHANVL
+333 HTKGQDEFKLAAHVM
-348 ENKDSTTKLSYSD
+348 ENKDSTTKLAYSD
-361 PQSGANFIPYV
+361 AQTGETFIPYV

-385 VMIEAYNEEDL
+385 VMLEAYEDEDL
-396 GDGKSRT
+396 GDGKTRT

-409 QLSPVKAAVIPL
+409 WLAPVKAAVIPL
-421 ARNVPELLEISNGI
+421 VRNIPEIVDLSNKI
-435 VADLRKLGIGRIELE
+435 VEDLRRLGIGKIELE

-474 HQTMEDNTVTLRHRD
+474 HQTLEDGTVTLRYRD
-489 TMEQE
+489 SMEQI
-494 RIAISDVKQR
+494 RINKDDVVKSVLEVVTQK
-504 IIEIVNG
+504 

>member
-1 MWDMCVRLP
+1 
-10 NGCNHT
+10 
-16 RYVNIIKN
+16 
-24 RQYGGYF
+24 
-31 FPITKTRYLQNTKI
+31 
-45 SILYNFEHNIGV
+45 
-57 DMPAKTV
+57 MPAKSV

-79 GSEIYGGLG
+79 GSEIYGGMG
-88 GAYDYGPYGVE
+88 GTYDYGPYGVE
-99 LMKNIRNAWW
+99 LMRNIRNAWW
-109 NAMIYSRD
+109 NAMIYSRN
-117 DIEGLDAALIS
+117 DIEGMDASVIT

-139 AGFSDPLVE
+139 GSFSDPLVE

-161 QDQSKCDNCGSTD
+161 KDPTKCDNCGSTD

-184 MGLSIGAT
+184 MGLSIGAM
-192 ADGAVNAY
+192 ANGEINAY

-209 YTNFKNVLDAK
+209 YVNFKNVLDSK

-226 GIAQIGKAFRNEISP
+226 GIAQIGKSFRNEISP

-256 QYFVNPADDEQYHE
+256 QYFVNPAEDEKYFE
-270 MWMRERMA
+270 YWKKMRLA
-278 WWINVLG
+278 WWVDTMG
-285 IPADKLRFMPH
+285 IRSEKLRFKPH

-303 KAAVDIEYE
+303 KAAVDIEYD

-318 EVEGIHNRQ
+318 ELEGVHNRQ

-333 HTKGQKDFQIHANVL
+333 HTKGQDEFKLAAHVM
-348 ENKDSTTKLSYSD
+348 ENKDSTTKLAYSD
-361 PQSGANFIPYV
+361 AQTGETFIPYV

-385 VMIEAYNEEDL
+385 VMLEAYEDEDL
-396 GDGKSRT
+396 GEGKTRT

-409 QLSPVKAAVIPL
+409 WLAPVKAAVIPL
-421 ARNVPELLEISNGI
+421 VRNIPEIVDLSNKI
-435 VADLRKLGIGRIELE
+435 VEDLRRLGIGKIELE

-474 HQTMEDNTVTLRHRD
+474 HQTLEDGTVTLRYRD
-489 TMEQE
+489 SMEQI
-494 RIAISDVKQR
+494 RINKDDVVKSVLD
-504 IIEIVNG
+504 IVNQK

>member
-1 MWDMCVRLP
+1 
-10 NGCNHT
+10 
-16 RYVNIIKN
+16 
-24 RQYGGYF
+24 
-31 FPITKTRYLQNTKI
+31 
-45 SILYNFEHNIGV
+45 
-57 DMPAKTV
+57 MPAKTV

-99 LMKNIRNAWW
+99 LMKNIRAAWW
-109 NAMIYSRD
+109 NAMVYSRN

-139 AGFSDPLVE
+139 GSFSDPLVE

-161 QDQSKCDNCGSTD
+161 RDQTKCDNCGSTD
-174 ITEPRAYQLM
+174 LTPPRAYQLM

-192 ADGAVNAY
+192 ADGEINAY

-209 YTNFKNVLDAK
+209 YVNFKNVLDAC

-256 QYFVNPADDEQYHE
+256 QYFVNPADDEKYFE
-270 MWMRERMA
+270 IWKKIRMA
-278 WWINVLG
+278 WWTDVLG
-285 IPADKLRFMPH
+285 IPAEKLRFTPH

-303 KAAVDIEYE
+303 KAAGDIEYE

-318 EVEGIHNRQ
+318 EVEGVHNRQ

-333 HTKGQKDFQIHANVL
+333 HTKSQNEFNIQAKVM
-348 ENKDSTTKLSYSD
+348 ENKDSTVKLAYSD
-361 PQSGANFIPYV
+361 PQTGESFIPFV
-372 IETAMGVNRAMLA
+372 IETAMGVNRAMFA
-385 VMIEAYNEEDL
+385 VMLDAYTEEDL
-396 GDGKSRT
+396 GDGKKRI

-409 QLSPVKAAVIPL
+409 ALAPVKAAVIPL
-421 ARNVPELLEISNGI
+421 ARNVPELVTIANNIEN
-435 VADLRKLGIGRIELE
+435 DLRRLNIGRIELE

-474 HQTMEDNTVTLRHRD
+474 HQTIEDNTVTLRHRD
-489 TMEQE
+489 SMQQE
-494 RIAISDVKQR
+494 RVAIDDVPR
-504 IIEIVNG
+504 RVMEIVNS

>member
-1 MWDMCVRLP
+1 
-10 NGCNHT
+10 
-16 RYVNIIKN
+16 
-24 RQYGGYF
+24 
-31 FPITKTRYLQNTKI
+31 
-45 SILYNFEHNIGV
+45 
-57 DMPAKTV
+57 MPAKTI

-117 DIEGLDAALIS
+117 DVEGLDAALIS
-128 NRLMWKYSGHE
+128 NRLLWKYSGHE

-161 QDQSKCDNCGSTD
+161 KDQTKCDNCGSHE
-174 ITEPRAYQLM
+174 ISEPRAYQLM

-192 ADGAVNAY
+192 ADGAINAY

-256 QYFVNPADDEQYHE
+256 QYFVNPADDEKYYE
-270 MWMRERMA
+270 MWKTLRMQ

-285 IPADKLRFMPH
+285 IPSEKLRFLPH

-303 KAAVDIEYE
+303 KAATDIEYE

-333 HTKGQKDFQIHANVL
+333 HTKSQGDFKIAANVM
-348 ENKDSTTKLSYSD
+348 ENTDSTTKLSYSD
-361 PQSGANFIPYV
+361 AQSGENFLPYV
-372 IETAMGVNRAMLA
+372 IETAMGVNRCMLA
-385 VMIEAYNEEDL
+385 VMHNAYTEEDL
-396 GDGKSRT
+396 GDGKSRL

-409 QLSPVKAAVIPL
+409 ILAPVKAAVIPL
-421 ARNVPELLEISNGI
+421 VRNVPELTGMADDI
-435 VADLRKLGIGRIELE
+435 VSELRQLGIGRIEFE

-474 HQTMEDNTVTLRHRD
+474 HQSLEDRTVTLRHRD
-489 TMEQE
+489 SMEQE
-494 RIAISDVKQR
+494 RISIDDVKSR
-504 IIEIVNG
+504 LLEIINA

>member
-1 MWDMCVRLP
+1 
-10 NGCNHT
+10 
-16 RYVNIIKN
+16 
-24 RQYGGYF
+24 
-31 FPITKTRYLQNTKI
+31 
-45 SILYNFEHNIGV
+45 
-57 DMPAKTV
+57 MPAKTI

-109 NAMIYSRD
+109 NAMIYSRN

-161 QDQSKCDNCGSTD
+161 ADQSKCDNCGSTD
-174 ITEPRAYQLM
+174 ITAPRAYQLM

-192 ADGAVNAY
+192 SDGAINAY

-209 YTNFKNVLDAK
+209 YVNFKNVLDAR

-256 QYFVNPADDEQYHE
+256 QYFVNPAEDEKYFDHWKQT
-270 MWMRERMA
+270 RMS
-278 WWINVLG
+278 WWQNVLG
-285 IPADKLRFMPH
+285 IPAEKLRFAPH
-296 EKLAHYA
+296 DKLAHYA

-333 HTKGQKDFQIHANVL
+333 HSKSQNEFKINANVL

-361 PQSGANFIPYV
+361 PQSGDNFIPFV

-385 VMIEAYNEEDL
+385 VMHNAYTEEDL
-396 GDGKSRT
+396 GDGKSRV
-403 VLKLKP
+403 VLKLRPK
-409 QLSPVKAAVIPL
+409 LAPVKAAVIPL
-421 ARNVPELLEISNGI
+421 ARNVPELLTVANEIED
-435 VADLRKLGIGRIELE
+435 ALRALAIGRIELE

-474 HQTMEDNTVTLRHRD
+474 HQTLEDGTVTLRLRD
-489 TMEQE
+489 TMAQT
-494 RIAISDVKQR
+494 RVAVADVPSR
-504 IIEIVNG
+504 VLEIING

>member
-1 MWDMCVRLP
+1 
-10 NGCNHT
+10 
-16 RYVNIIKN
+16 
-24 RQYGGYF
+24 
-31 FPITKTRYLQNTKI
+31 
-45 SILYNFEHNIGV
+45 
-57 DMPAKTV
+57 MPAKTV

-128 NRLMWKYSGHE
+128 NRLLWKYSGHE

-161 QDQSKCDNCGSTD
+161 RDPSKCDNCGSTE

-192 ADGAVNAY
+192 ADGAINAY

-256 QYFVNPADDEQYHE
+256 QYFVNPSDDEKFHK
-270 MWMRERMA
+270 MWMETRMA
-278 WWINVLG
+278 WWVNALG
-285 IPADKLRFMPH
+285 IPAEKLRFLPH

-303 KAAVDIEYE
+303 KAAVDIEYA

-333 HTKGQKDFQIHANVL
+333 HTKAQSEFKINANVL
-348 ENKDSTTKLSYSD
+348 ENRDSTTKLSYSD
-361 PQSGANFIPYV
+361 PQTGENFIPYV
-372 IETAMGVNRAMLA
+372 IETAMGANRAMLA

-396 GDGKSRT
+396 GDGKSRV

-409 QLSPVKAAVIPL
+409 KLSPVKAAVIPL
-421 ARNVPELLEISNGI
+421 ARNVPELLNISNNI
-435 VADLRKLGIGRIELE
+435 VGDLRKLGIGRIELE

-474 HQTMEDNTVTLRHRD
+474 HQTLEDNTVTLRYRD
-489 TMEQE
+489 TMAQE
-494 RIAISDVKQR
+494 RVAIADVPKR
-504 IIEIVNG
+504 ILEIVNE

>member
-1 MWDMCVRLP
+1 
-10 NGCNHT
+10 
-16 RYVNIIKN
+16 
-24 RQYGGYF
+24 
-31 FPITKTRYLQNTKI
+31 
-45 SILYNFEHNIGV
+45 
-57 DMPAKTV
+57 MPAKSV

-99 LMKNIRNAWW
+99 LMRNIRNAWW
-109 NAMIYSRD
+109 NVMIYSRN

-128 NRLMWKYSGHE
+128 NRLLWKYSGHE
-139 AGFSDPLVE
+139 GSFSDPLVE

-161 QDQSKCDNCGSTD
+161 KDPTKCDNCGSTD

-184 MGLSIGAT
+184 MGLSIGAM
-192 ADGAVNAY
+192 ANGEINAY

-209 YTNFKNVLDAK
+209 YVNFKNVLDSK

-256 QYFVNPADDEQYHE
+256 QYFVNPAEDEKYFEYWKQT
-270 MWMRERMA
+270 RMD

-285 IPADKLRFMPH
+285 IPAEKLRFLPH

-303 KAAVDIEYE
+303 KAAVDIEYA

-333 HTKGQKDFQIHANVL
+333 HTKGQNEFKLAAHVM
-348 ENKDSTTKLSYSD
+348 ENKDSTTKLAYSD
-361 PQSGANFIPYV
+361 AQTGENFIPYV

-385 VMIEAYNEEDL
+385 VMLEAYEDEDL
-396 GDGKSRT
+396 GDGKTRT

-409 QLSPVKAAVIPL
+409 WLAPVKAAVIPL
-421 ARNVPELLEISNGI
+421 VRNIPEIVDLSNKI
-435 VADLRKLGIGRIELE
+435 VEDLRRLGIGKIELE

-474 HQTMEDNTVTLRHRD
+474 HQTLEDCTVTLRYRD
-489 TMEQE
+489 SMEQI
-494 RIAISDVKQR
+494 RINKDDVVKSVLD
-504 IIEIVNG
+504 IVNQK

>member
-1 MWDMCVRLP
+1 
-10 NGCNHT
+10 
-16 RYVNIIKN
+16 
-24 RQYGGYF
+24 
-31 FPITKTRYLQNTKI
+31 
-45 SILYNFEHNIGV
+45 
-57 DMPAKTV
+57 MPAKSV

-99 LMKNIRNAWW
+99 LMRNIRNAWW
-109 NAMIYSRD
+109 NAMIYARN

-139 AGFSDPLVE
+139 GSFSDPLVE

-161 QDQSKCDNCGSTD
+161 KDQTKCDNCGSTD
-174 ITEPRAYQLM
+174 LTEPRAYQLM
-184 MGLSIGAT
+184 MGLSIGAM
-192 ADGAVNAY
+192 ADGAINAY

-209 YTNFKNVLDAK
+209 YVNFKNVLDSK

-256 QYFVNPADDEQYHE
+256 QYFVNPSEDEKYFE
-270 MWMRERMA
+270 YWKNERLA

-285 IPADKLRFMPH
+285 IPAEKLRFLPH

-303 KAAVDIEYE
+303 KAAVDIEYA

-318 EVEGIHNRQ
+318 EVEGVHNRQ

-333 HTKGQKDFQIHANVL
+333 HTKAQNEFKLSARVL

-361 PQSGANFIPYV
+361 AQTGETFVPYV

-385 VMIEAYNEEDL
+385 IMIEAYEDEDL
-396 GDGKSRT
+396 GDGKSRA

-409 QLSPVKAAVIPL
+409 WLSPVKAAVIPL
-421 ARNVPELLEISNGI
+421 VRNVPEIVDLSNKL
-435 VADLRKLGIGRIELE
+435 VEDLRKLCIGRIELE

-474 HQTMEDNTVTLRHRD
+474 HQTLEDGTVTLRYRD
-489 TMEQE
+489 SMEQI
-494 RIAISDVKQR
+494 RVKTDQVPQKVL
-504 IIEIVNG
+504 EITRG

>member
-1 MWDMCVRLP
+1 
-10 NGCNHT
+10 
-16 RYVNIIKN
+16 
-24 RQYGGYF
+24 
-31 FPITKTRYLQNTKI
+31 
-45 SILYNFEHNIGV
+45 
-57 DMPAKTV
+57 MPAKSV

-99 LMKNIRNAWW
+99 LMRNIRNAWW
-109 NAMIYSRD
+109 NAMIYGRN

-139 AGFSDPLVE
+139 SSFSDPLVE

-161 QDQSKCDNCGSTD
+161 KDPTKCDNCGSTD

-184 MGLSIGAT
+184 MGLSIGAM
-192 ADGAVNAY
+192 ADGAINAY

-209 YTNFKNVLDAK
+209 YVNFKNVLDSK

-256 QYFVNPADDEQYHE
+256 QYFVNPADDEKYFEYWKQT
-270 MWMRERMA
+270 RLA

-285 IPADKLRFMPH
+285 IPAEKLRFLPH

-303 KAAVDIEYE
+303 KAAVDIEYA

-318 EVEGIHNRQ
+318 EVEGVHNRQ

-333 HTKGQKDFQIHANVL
+333 HTKGQSEYKLSAHVL
-348 ENKDSTTKLSYSD
+348 ENKDSTTKLAYSD
-361 PQSGANFIPYV
+361 AQTGENFIPYV

-385 VMIEAYNEEDL
+385 VMIEAYEDEDL

-409 QLSPVKAAVIPL
+409 WLAPVKAAVIPL
-421 ARNVPELLEISNGI
+421 VRNVPEIVDLSNKI
-435 VADLRKLGIGRIELE
+435 VDDLRKLGIGKIELE

-462 DEIGTP
+462 DEIVTP

-474 HQTMEDNTVTLRHRD
+474 HQTLEDGTVTLRHRD
-489 TMEQE
+489 SMEQE
-494 RIAISDVKQR
+494 RIKSDDIVKR
-504 IIEIVNG
+504 VMEIVNQ

>member
-1 MWDMCVRLP
+1 
-10 NGCNHT
+10 
-16 RYVNIIKN
+16 
-24 RQYGGYF
+24 
-31 FPITKTRYLQNTKI
+31 
-45 SILYNFEHNIGV
+45 
-57 DMPAKTV
+57 MPAKSV
-64 NDIVALCKRR
+64 NDIIALCKRR

-99 LMKNIRNAWW
+99 MMRNIRNAWW
-109 NAMIYSRD
+109 NTMIYSRN
-117 DIEGLDAALIS
+117 DIEGLDAALIT

-139 AGFSDPLVE
+139 GSFSDPLVE

-161 QDQSKCDNCGSTD
+161 KDPTKCDNCGSKE
-174 ITEPRAYQLM
+174 ISEPRAYQLM

-192 ADGAVNAY
+192 ADGEINAY

-209 YTNFKNVLDAK
+209 YVNFKNVLDSK

-256 QYFVNPADDEQYHE
+256 QYFVNPVEDEKYFE
-270 MWMRERMA
+270 YWKAARLG

-285 IPADKLRFMPH
+285 IPAEKLRFMPH

-318 EVEGIHNRQ
+318 EVEGVHNRQ

-333 HTKGQKDFQIHANVL
+333 HTKSQNEYKLAAHVM
-348 ENKDSTTKLSYSD
+348 ENKDSTIKLAYSD
-361 PQSGANFIPYV
+361 AQTGENFIPYV
-372 IETAMGVNRAMLA
+372 IETAMGVNRAMFA
-385 VMIEAYNEEDL
+385 TMIEAYDEEDL
-396 GDGKSRT
+396 GDGKTRT

-409 QLSPVKAAVIPL
+409 WLSPVKAAIIPL
-421 ARNVPELLEISNGI
+421 VRNVPEIVDLSNKI
-435 VADLRKLGIGRIELE
+435 VDDLRKLGIGKIELE

-468 VCITVD
+468 VCITID
-474 HQTMEDNTVTLRHRD
+474 HQTLEDGTVTLRHRD

-494 RIAISDVKQR
+494 RIHKDDIVKR
-504 IIEIVNG
+504 VLEIVTQK